1 MIAYF
6 EDNQR
11 TRQQVSY
18 EGMVFILG
26 YLSLDGQI
34 CEPLGTAFSVS
45 PRCVLTAA
53 SVVDIRE
60 LPPGRFVLSSQMT
73 RSHDNSG
80 RNAFLRPRSVRLIR
94 SCGGTEGWAMLEL
107 DGMAALPTAS
117 LSYAT
122 ADGVVVNWGSSKMD
136 PSALHS
142 SSSTISAEL
151 VTQEDCFSHY
161 LPLCPV
167 NHLPQPNREEGHLLS
182 LHHAP
187 IDWYQ
192 RTRELASKHSL
203 APSVESMRIWSSFG
217 RPILQRDGGGISS
230 VDTRLLI
237 QGGTWLGSAGAPF
250 VNDFGQVV
258 AMQLFSY
265 RDVVSTEDLSDSR
278 SLFSTPSVICV
289 GLLLSAVADL
299 HEFVQ

>member
-1 MIAYF
+1 M
-6 EDNQR
+6 
-11 TRQQVSY
+11 
-18 EGMVFILG
+18 FILG

-53 SVVDIRE
+53 SVLDIGD
-60 LPPGRFVLSSQMT
+60 LPAGRFVLSSQMT
-73 RSHDNSG
+73 RAHDSSG
-80 RNAFLRPRSVRLIR
+80 RNSFLRPRSVRLIR
-94 SCGGTEGWAMLEL
+94 SCGGAEGWAMLEL
-107 DGMAALPTAS
+107 DGITELPTTS
-117 LSYAT
+117 LTFAT
-122 ADGVVVNWGSSKMD
+122 SDGVVVDWSSSKMD
-136 PSALHS
+136 SSALHS
-142 SSSTISAEL
+142 SSGAITAEL
-151 VTQEDCFSHY
+151 VAQEDCFSQY
-161 LPLCPV
+161 LPLCPA

-192 RTRELASKHSL
+192 RTRELATKNSL
-203 APSVESMRIWSSFG
+203 SPSVESMRIWSSFG
-217 RPILQRDGGGISS
+217 RPILQRDGGGGIGA

-237 QGGTWLGSAGAPF
+237 QGGTWLGSGGAPF

-265 RDVVSTEDLSDSR
+265 RDVVSAEDLSDSR

-299 HEFVQ
+299 QECVRQAGGTVA